1 MRRLIVLVTVAA
13 LSVLGLMTV
22 GGGAAN
28 ATTPGKNG
36 LILFH
41 ADTDSGAQLHTIKPN
56 GTDLRQL
63 THITGRL

>member
-1 MRRLIVLVTVAA
+1 MRRLIVLVTVAT
-13 LSVLGLMTV
+13 LSVLGLVTV

-41 ADTDSGAQLHTIKPN
+41 ADTGSGAQLYTIKPN
-56 GTDLRQL
+56 GSHLSQL
-63 THITGRL
+63 THVDG

>member
-22 GGGAAN
+22 GGGTAA

-41 ADTDSGAQLHTIKPN
+41 ADTGSGAQLYTIKPN
-56 GTDLRQL
+56 GTICANSP
-63 THITGRL
+63 TSPGRR